1 MQPSGF
7 IKSDARLMRTVK
19 KAAKRPDEEGK
30 EGKIMATDVIIA
42 NC

>member
-7 IKSDARLMRTVK
+7 IKSDARLMKTVK
-19 KAAKRPDEEGK
+19 ETDKIPHEEVKTGKRMAKN
-30 EGKIMATDVIIA
+30 TIIA